1 MVFTHP
7 GISILETGMPTI
19 GILLP
24 GSTLYPSIGIDFLQG
39 IRSCYN
45 FHEYNDFD
53 IQVSTIGFGLKDD
66 EIYKEAE
73 KFLLVNNADVVVLYA
88 EDYHANKLSPL
99 FAAAGKLLMICNPG
113 ANYPIATGNIT
124 HTIFHSFNDCLCTFL
139 TGKYCTGEVG
149 GHEAI
154 LATSFFDGGYRH
166 FHAMN
171 NAFVLSGGEIKHNFV
186 SHYKKEEFNTEAL
199 AAFIKDNP
207 TTRKLMAVFSG
218 DMARYFYKKMEPVQK
233 EFNLQWYGSPMMF
246 DCTAGDFEEP
256 KPFVQNISGYTSWV
270 PLLDNESNRE
280 FNHFY
285 IEKNGKDPNLFS
297 MQGWENGLLLME
309 YFKHRKDAINTESA
323 INQLKHKKIC
333 SPRGSIV
340 INDDRLVLGPAYLV
354 HATNNLD
361 ITVEETITDVS
372 MALSE
377 MIAQIPETEFSAWRN
392 TYLCI

>member
-1 MVFTHP
+1 LGFTHP
-7 GISILETGMPTI
+7 GISILATGMPTI

-24 GSTLYPSIGIDFLQG
+24 GSTLYPSIGIDFLLG

-45 FHEYNDFD
+45 FHKFTDID

-73 KFLLVNNADVVVLYA
+73 KFLLINNADVVVVYA

-99 FAAAGKLLMICNPG
+99 FAAAGKLLVICNAG
-113 ANYPIATGNIT
+113 ANYPIATGNIS
-124 HTIFHSFNDCLCTFL
+124 HTVFHSFNDCLCSFL
-139 TGKYCTGEVG
+139 TGKYCAGQEG

-171 NAFVLSGGEIKHNFV
+171 NAFVLSGGEIKYNFV

-199 AAFIKDNP
+199 AAFIKENP
-207 TTRKLMAVFSG
+207 GIRKLMAVFCG
-218 DMARYFYKKMEPVQK
+218 DMARFFYKKMEPVQK

-246 DCTAGDFEEP
+246 DCTAGDFEES
-256 KPFVQNISGYTSWV
+256 KPFVQKISGYTSWV
-270 PLLDNESNRE
+270 PVLDNESNRGLN
-280 FNHFY
+280 FFY
-285 IEKNGKDPNLFS
+285 RENNGKDPNLFS

-309 YFKHRKDAINTESA
+309 YFQQRKDANNTESA
-323 INQLKHKKIC
+323 INQLVNKKIS
-333 SPRGSIV
+333 SPRGTIFV
-340 INDDRLVLGPAYLV
+340 NENRLVLGPAYLV
-354 HATNNLD
+354 HATNGLE

-372 MALSE
+372 EALEE
-377 MIAQIPETEFSAWRN
+377 MLSQIPDAEFSSWRN